1 MLLFCILAV
10 ADSFTR
16 LIHRPPVIEKPAIEV
31 SLWRRIL
38 AVSDAATRFSLHPLL
53 AVAVLGVLDILAGME
68 ECLAVEAPVDISGV
82 RDVVT
87 AHDHHQSVVFTKAHL
102 ASITG
107 AGPACGGR
115 RKQLIPLLFEPQ
127 QGFVYLCFCHIP
139 FRSEQ
144 SVSQGKD
151 RSNCRV
157 AWRGIPFAH
166 ACSAFAAASSSPCE
180 HVLSLVLWVSIL
192 SMKSWHCAG

>member
-1 MLLFCILAV
+1 MLLYCTLAV
-10 ADSFTR
+10 VDRFSR
-16 LIHRPPVIEKPAIEV
+16 SIHRPPVIEKPAIKV
-31 SLWRRIL
+31 ALWGRAL

-68 ECLAVEAPVDISGV
+68 ERLAVKPPVDISGA

-87 AHDHHQSVVFTKAHL
+87 AHDHHQPVVLTKTHL

-107 AGPACGGR
+107 AGSACGGW
-115 RKQLIPLLFEPQ
+115 RKQLIPLLLEPQ

-144 SVSQGKD
+144 SVSPGKD
-151 RSNCRV
+151 RSNCRA

-166 ACSAFAAASSSPCE
+166 ACSAFAEEPSSPCE
-180 HVLSLVLWVSIL
+180 HFLSFVLWVSIF
-192 SMKSWHCAG
+192 SMKS